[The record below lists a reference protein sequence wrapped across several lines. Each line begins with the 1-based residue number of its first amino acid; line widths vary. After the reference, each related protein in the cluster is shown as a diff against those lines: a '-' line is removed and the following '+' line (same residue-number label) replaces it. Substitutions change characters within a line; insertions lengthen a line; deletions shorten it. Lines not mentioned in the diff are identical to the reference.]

1 MQLIVNVQ
9 NRYKADR
16 ENDGCLFTSNV
27 YNRQI
32 LLELLVDFGYSEHEQ
47 DFDEILTSNWIFTGF
62 LLN

>member
-1 MQLIVNVQ
+1 MIMQLIVNVQ

-32 LLELLVDFGYSEHEQ
+32 LLELLVDLIIASMSR
-47 DFDEILTSNWIFTGF
+47 ILMKF
-62 LLN
+62 

>member
-1 MQLIVNVQ
+1 MINNLMIMQLIVNVQ

-32 LLELLVDFGYSEHEQ
+32 LLELLVDLIIASMSR
-47 DFDEILTSNWIFTGF
+47 ILMKF
-62 LLN
+62 